1 MKKAVMIAGLAVAM
15 LGSGLFFLLKKNT
28 APPPEALKEKLNINI
43 PESTFNIPIILDT
56 ATLAD
61 YLNSKITGRFL
72 KTKLFLQ
79 ENKKERIALT
89 LSKRG
94 DITISSTGR
103 ELVCIFPL
111 TVDATLIDSRFGKTL
126 SKLVRPFRT
135 GIILTL
141 STPVDLDSSWKL
153 KTRFKVRGYRWVT
166 EPVLKVGPF
175 RKNLKKRLDE
185 AISENTPELTAM
197 VDRELYKAASL
208 RKTVD
213 GVWSD
218 LEEPILINKNPAPV
232 WIRFFCRDIKGDI
245 SLQKSGIVCFA
256 SIKAKMLIVTDTTAY
271 AKHKILPDFKQMTA
285 KEKQP
290 ESDIFIYANTSFH
303 EINTQLNELLKGKE
317 ISSGGYNIT
326 IKAIRA
332 YASTEGLTI
341 AVESRGDL
349 NGRFYLNGRPFF
361 DVTTKRLIVRDFDF
375 ALHTSSV
382 IMNRGDDVLHELLR
396 ERVASKLNLGLEML
410 IGRLPVI
417 INHAIAKEKTGR
429 TIDIMVGKLA
439 IKQCDIFMG
448 KEKIHFIIN
457 AGTAS
462 TIKLK
467 KLKPGKLLRIGR
479 ELKKQHHAAMSDVQ

>member
-1 MKKAVMIAGLAVAM
+1 
-15 LGSGLFFLLKKNT
+15 
-28 APPPEALKEKLNINI
+28 
-43 PESTFNIPIILDT
+43 
-56 ATLAD
+56 
-61 YLNSKITGRFL
+61 
-72 KTKLFLQ
+72 
-79 ENKKERIALT
+79 
-89 LSKRG
+89 
-94 DITISSTGR
+94 
-103 ELVCIFPL
+103 
-111 TVDATLIDSRFGKTL
+111 
-126 SKLVRPFRT
+126 
-135 GIILTL
+135 
-141 STPVDLDSSWKL
+141 
-153 KTRFKVRGYRWVT
+153 
-166 EPVLKVGPF
+166 
-175 RKNLKKRLDE
+175 
-185 AISENTPELTAM
+185 M
-197 VDRELYKAASL
+197 VDRELNKAASL

-218 LEEPILINKNPAPV
+218 LVEPVLINKNPAPV

-290 ESDIFIYANTSFH
+290 ESDIFIYGNTSFH

-349 NGRFYLNGRPFF
+349 NGRFFLNGRPFF

-382 IMNRGDDVLHELLR
+382 IVNRGDDVLHE
-396 ERVASKLNLGLEML
+396 RVASKLNPGLDML
-410 IGRLPVI
+410 TGRLPVI

-429 TIDIMVGKLA
+429 TIDIRVGKLA
-439 IKQCDIFMG
+439 IKQCDILMG

-457 AGTAS
+457 AGKAS
-462 TIKLK
+462 TIKPK
-467 KLKPGKLLRIGR
+467 KLKPGKLLMIGL
-479 ELKKQHHAAMSDVQ
+479 ELKKTASGGNERCAMRGLNR